1 MAILV
6 LCLKPVNLLDPNP
19 AFVSFG
25 NRLTISPVVER
36 LVFSK
41 ARAPLGPPCSAA
53 DVGSA
58 WHRKGQF
65 IMSLGQLRHCSAPS
79 RRELWACMA
88 TKAHGMKDGP

>member
-41 ARAPLGPPCSAA
+41 ARSLQGPTLQCCRPVALHMVYSFARTMRRHKQGGCGLATAPACC
-53 DVGSA
+53 
-58 WHRKGQF
+58 
-65 IMSLGQLRHCSAPS
+65 QL
-79 RRELWACMA
+79 
-88 TKAHGMKDGP
+88 